1 MEISEVNKPVLNFNN
16 LSGFWKAIVSS
27 QSELFHDQSSRSQ
40 SRQERADDRR
50 DTDERQEGGGL
61 KEVGGAL

>member
-27 QSELFHDQSSRSQ
+27 QSELFHDQT
-40 SRQERADDRR
+40 RAVDHRAGREEQTIAETLTSARR
-50 DTDERQEGGGL
+50 A
-61 KEVGGAL
+61 VA